1 MGRGGASSPGA
12 RRPSRN
18 GEPYVFGTHPD
29 DTLVDWGGVRRNKTS
44 LPTLNGARVQS
55 RTPALARTFG
65 LSVLFVAALV
75 SSQQGYA
82 EDEMNDA
89 VTASPIIVTASR
101 LETNQANVASSV
113 STVTEEDIDDGQYR
127 NVTNAIEPV
136 PGVEV
141 VQSGGPGGVAVA
153 FIRGANS
160 EHTLVLLDGI
170 ELNNPASPN
179 RAFNLTNLTL
189 ENIERIEVLRGP
201 QSSLYGSDAMGGVI
215 NIISKKSDKGLRM
228 DVRSE
233 AGSYNSFTQ
242 IGNLSYGSDW
252 LEVSNG
258 VTRQDVGSIS
268 SANSRDGNF
277 EHDGYENTSLSN
289 RVKVL
294 PFELFD
300 ATLTTRYD
308 RSNAAL
314 DNGGGVGG
322 DDPNRRF
329 NNEEFFT
336 RGEITGHL
344 LDKTLT
350 PSLSLSYSHHN
361 LDDRNDPDSASSELL
376 RSNYKGDL
384 LKLQGVTKWSPVQYF
399 SAVLGAETERE
410 RADSYYRSDGA
421 YGPYEDAL
429 GWQDARTNAIFSETR
444 LSYDKSLYLDL
455 GGRLD
460 DHSRFGTYK
469 TWRVAPA
476 YLLDEDTKLRGSVG
490 TGFKAPSLVQL
501 FSSYGNADLRAE
513 ENVGWDV
520 GIDRDLVKNKLSVS
534 ASYFHNYFDNLIA
547 FDPSTFILNN
557 IRNAETS
564 GCEVSTDLKV
574 TDSLSLG
581 AAYTY
586 TDSRDDDTG
595 EALLRRP
602 KNKGTVTVV
611 YLPTSRLKTQL
622 QWRAYSS
629 RFDTDFSESE
639 PRRTNL
645 GGYGV
650 VNFTVSY
657 QVSEK
662 VELFSRVDNLFDK
675 EYEDVLGFGTLGAAA
690 YGGVKLTLY

>member
-1 MGRGGASSPGA
+1 M
-12 RRPSRN
+12 
-18 GEPYVFGTHPD
+18 
-29 DTLVDWGGVRRNKTS
+29 
-44 LPTLNGARVQS
+44 QS
-55 RTPALARTFG
+55 RPLALARSCGTTI
-65 LSVLFVAALV
+65 VFVASLFLPEQAY
-75 SSQQGYA
+75 SQDGTNA
-82 EDEMNDA
+82 P
-89 VTASPIIVTASR
+89 VTTSPIIVSASR
-101 LETNQANVASSV
+101 IETNQANVASSV
-113 STVTEEDIDDGQYR
+113 STVTEDDIEDGQYR

-136 PGVEV
+136 PGLDV

-160 EHTLVLLDGI
+160 EHTLVLFDGV

-215 NIISKKSDKGLRM
+215 NIISKKAGDGLRM
-228 DVRSE
+228 NVRSE

-242 IGNLSYGSDW
+242 VGNLSYGNDW
-252 LEVSNG
+252 LELSNG
-258 VTRQDVGSIS
+258 VTRQDIGSIS

-289 RVKVL
+289 RVKLL
-294 PFELFD
+294 PSELID

-329 NNEEFFT
+329 KNEEFFT

-344 LDKTLT
+344 LGKTLT
-350 PSLSLSYSHHN
+350 PSLSLSYSHHD
-361 LDDRNDPDSASSELL
+361 LEDTNDPDISSPEFL
-376 RSNYKGDL
+376 RSNYRGDL
-384 LKLQGVTKWSPVQYF
+384 LKLQGVTTWSPAQYF

-410 RADSYYRSDGA
+410 RADSYYKSEGL
-421 YGPYEDAL
+421 YGPYEDVL
-429 GWQDARTNAIFSETR
+429 GWQDARTNAIFTETR

-476 YLLDEDTKLRGSVG
+476 YLLDQDTKLRGSVG

-501 FSSYGNADLRAE
+501 YSSFGNSELRPE

-520 GIDRDLVKNKLSVS
+520 GVDRDLVKNKLSVS
-534 ASYFHNYFDNLIA
+534 ASYYHNYFDNLIA

-557 IRNAETS
+557 VRNAETS
-564 GCEVSTDLKV
+564 GCEVATDLKV
-574 TDSLSLG
+574 TESFSLG

-586 TDSRDDDTG
+586 TDSQDDDTG

-602 KNKGTVTVV
+602 KNKATLTAA
-611 YLPTSRLKTQL
+611 YLPTSRIKTQL
-622 QWRAYSS
+622 QWRVYSS
-629 RFDTDFSESE
+629 RFDTDFSEST
-639 PRRTNL
+639 PRRTTL
-645 GGYGV
+645 GGYGL

-657 QVSEK
+657 QVSDK
-662 VELFSRVDNLFDK
+662 VELFSRVDNIFDK

-690 YGGVKLTLY
+690 YGGIKLTLY

>member
-1 MGRGGASSPGA
+1 M
-12 RRPSRN
+12 
-18 GEPYVFGTHPD
+18 
-29 DTLVDWGGVRRNKTS
+29 DWGVVRLS
-44 LPTLNGARVQS
+44 EHHCLLLNGARVLS
-55 RTPALARTFG
+55 RPPALGRTFG
-65 LSVLFVAALV
+65 LGLLFISALV
-75 SSQQGYA
+75 VPQQGHA
-82 EDEMNDA
+82 EDEAEGA

-101 LETNQANVASSV
+101 IETRQVNVASSV
-113 STVTEEDIDDGQYR
+113 STVTEDDIDDGQYR
-127 NVTNAIEPV
+127 NVTNAIDPV
-136 PGVEV
+136 PGLDV

-215 NIISKKSDKGLRM
+215 NIISKRSDKGLRM
-228 DVRSE
+228 NLRSE

-242 IGNLSYGSDW
+242 VGNLSYGSDW

-258 VTRQDVGSIS
+258 ITRQDIGSIS

-289 RVKVL
+289 RIKVL
-294 PFELFD
+294 PSELFD
-300 ATLTTRYD
+300 ATFTTRYD

-314 DNGGGVGG
+314 DNSGGVGG

-350 PSLSLSYSHHN
+350 PTLSLSYSHHT
-361 LDDRNDPDSASSELL
+361 LDDTNDPDSISSEFL

-384 LKLQGVTKWSPVQYF
+384 LKLQGVTTWSPAQYF

-410 RADSYYRSDGA
+410 RADSFYRSDGTF
-421 YGPYEDAL
+421 GPYEDVL
-429 GWQDARTNAIFSETR
+429 GWQDARTNAIFTEAR

-455 GGRLD
+455 GGRVD

-476 YLLDEDTKLRGSVG
+476 YLLDADTKLRGSVG

-501 FSSYGNADLRAE
+501 YSSYGNSDLSPE

-520 GIDRDLVKNKLSVS
+520 GIDRDLFKNRLAVSVGH
-534 ASYFHNYFDNLIA
+534 YHNYFDNLIA

-564 GCEVSTDLKV
+564 GCEVSTDLKI
-574 TDSLSLG
+574 TQRLSLG

-586 TDSRDDDTG
+586 TDSQDDDTG

-602 KNKGTVTVV
+602 KNKATVTVV
-611 YLPTSRLKTQL
+611 YLPTSRIKTQL

-629 RFDTDFSESE
+629 RFDTDFSASE
-639 PRRTNL
+639 PRRTSL
-645 GGYGV
+645 GGYGL
-650 VNFTVSY
+650 VNFTISY

-662 VELFSRVDNLFDK
+662 VEFFSRIDNIFDK

-690 YGGVKLTLY
+690 YGGIKLTVY